1 MIQDTAYNLDLH
13 LRRIDE
19 KMMQLNI
26 ENTNTSGESID
37 LEDEREVTKQ
47 RLRVCEDARSY
58 IASVLDR
65 ESYLL
70 PETLQ
75 NADEEN
81 SFEAQ
86 LRTRQVLDEN
96 RNDFAETIDYLRK
109 RLDLLIQN
117 DDPGNDNER
126 ARLQADINLS
136 KHSVDILNTAREDSR
151 QKALRLQDVTAEG
164 DSNQIVVSTLADLF
178 GINKVRSQERSASV
192 LGLMTDEQLK
202 DLWEKRLQMSRQAMK
217 EDLGLRTNAADALH
231 GQSSLPRVGSQDL
244 YTSEQKSDIEVLVAL
259 REPPPSIYGPDYNPA
274 GHGRSASVVDAFER
288 RLTGDMPNAPV
299 SVLAGTSQD
308 SGYATLT
315 LENAASS
322 APKSKETDD
331 AASILSVTESV
342 TAALSLAPNT
352 KAALVDSFA
361 ALLTSELLTYLEGS
375 NDDIGL
381 LFGTMPTLLS
391 NFSAELKTE
400 TSHSD
405 VLLQRSTAAFVRLNR
420 S

>member
-1 MIQDTAYNLDLH
+1 M
-13 LRRIDE
+13 
-19 KMMQLNI
+19 
-26 ENTNTSGESID
+26 
-37 LEDEREVTKQ
+37 TKQ
-47 RLRVCEDARSY
+47 GLRICGDAKLRIESL
-58 IASVLDR
+58 LDR
-65 ESYLL
+65 ESSLL
-70 PETLQ
+70 PRTPQKAVEKG
-75 NADEEN
+75 
-81 SFEAQ
+81 SVEAQ
-86 LRTRQVLDEN
+86 LRTRQALDEH
-96 RNDFAETIDYLRK
+96 RNGFAETIASLRK

-151 QKALRLQDVTAEG
+151 QKALRLEDVTAEG

-178 GINKVRSQERSASV
+178 GINKVPFKERSASV

-217 EDLGLRTNAADALH
+217 EDLGLQTNAADALH

-244 YTSEQKSDIEVLVAL
+244 YTSEQKSDSEVLVAL
-259 REPPPSIYGPDYNPA
+259 REPLPSIYGPDYNPA

-315 LENAASS
+315 LENAASN

-342 TAALSLAPNT
+342 MAALSLAPDT

-391 NFSAELKTE
+391 NFSAELKAE
-400 TSHSD
+400 TCHSD